1 VNSPWN
7 LKPQTPIPAEPVKS
21 ELNRVIFEDTDL
33 PNIIELKNIS
43 MTYDEGK
50 SYIIKDLNFLI
61 EDKPNQ
67 SQFIVLLGVSGSGKS
82 TVLRFVCGLQKP
94 TSGEVLI
101 HEKPRDD
108 STRIGMVFQQY
119 SSFPWLSVL
128 DNVALGLKYK
138 GVSKKDRYEK
148 AMEMIKLVGLDGQE
162 KKYAQYPHL
171 SGGQLQRVALARS
184 LVSNPQILLFDE
196 PHGALDT
203 KTRNSMQLLIA
214 NLWTKMGTGD
224 RDLTALFVTHD
235 IPEAVFLAD
244 EIWIMRARP
253 GTIVERIIVDLP
265 LERDASIKRT
275 PKFTELVYM
284 IEDKIKQLG
293 DLSS

>member
-1 VNSPWN
+1 MNSPWN

-21 ELNRVIFEDTDL
+21 ELNRIVFEDTDL
-33 PNIIELKNIS
+33 PNIIELKNIN

-67 SQFIVLLGVSGSGKS
+67 SQFVVLLGVSGSGKS

-101 HEKPRDD
+101 HGKPRDD

-196 PHGALDT
+196 PHSALDVR
-203 KTRNSMQLLIA
+203 TRSSMQLLLA
-214 NLWTKMGTGD
+214 DLWVKMSTGTK
-224 RDLTALFVTHD
+224 DLTALYVTHD

-244 EIWIMRARP
+244 EIWIMRANP
-253 GTIVERIIVDLP
+253 GTIIERIVINLP
-265 LERDASIKRT
+265 FERTIELKRT
-275 PKFTELVYM
+275 QQFTDIVYT
-284 IEDKIKQLG
+284 IEDKLRQISS
-293 DLSS
+293 LS

>member
-21 ELNRVIFEDTDL
+21 ELNRIVFEDTDL
-33 PNIIELKNIS
+33 PNIIELKNIN

-67 SQFIVLLGVSGSGKS
+67 SQFVVLLGVSGSGKS

-101 HEKPRDD
+101 HGKPRDD

-196 PHGALDT
+196 PHSALDVR
-203 KTRNSMQLLIA
+203 TRSSMQLLLA
-214 NLWTKMGTGD
+214 DLWVKMSTGTK
-224 RDLTALFVTHD
+224 DLTALYVTHD

-244 EIWIMRARP
+244 EIWIMRANP
-253 GTIVERIIVDLP
+253 GTIIERIVINLP
-265 LERDASIKRT
+265 FERTIELKRT
-275 PKFTELVYM
+275 QQFTDIVYT
-284 IEDKIKQLG
+284 IEDKLRQISS
-293 DLSS
+293 LS